1 MSSQTLHLTERSYNY
16 LLQHGIHETEI
27 ARQLRVDTHD
37 SIFPHVMQISP
48 EQGAFMALLVRLIR
62 ARKAI
67 EIGTFTGYS
76 ALVVAEALPDEGK
89 LITCDVSN
97 ECTQFAIPYWDRA
110 NVATK
115 IELRIAPAEQTL
127 SSLIDDGE
135 AATFDF
141 AFVDADKPNYPTY
154 YEKLLT
160 LLRPGGIIGIDN
172 VLWGGSV
179 ADPENHE
186 LSTGA
191 IRQLND
197 TVHQDQRVWSTM
209 IPIGDGLTLAIKR

>member
-48 EQGAFMALLVRLIR
+48 EQGAFMALLVRLIG